1 MKSIR
6 SFVFTLLLLC
16 VSLGLCAQQQ
26 EHPCLILTR
35 QAVEQIRPRLGTL
48 PVFDHTVAEMQ
59 RNIDRIM
66 EQPVDLPRPRDA
78 GGGYSHEQHKRNYT
92 SIYQAGVLYQLMGD
106 KKYAEYVKK
115 MLFAYAEL
123 YPTLPPHPVQISNY
137 RGRLFW
143 QGLNESVWLV
153 NVSQGYDCVYS
164 YLTPEEREKIEADLF
179 RPMIRFFREENRK
192 TFARIHNHGTWV
204 VAAVGMISYVMGDT
218 DTVEQALYGPD
229 KDGKGGFMK
238 QIDQLFSPDGYFEE
252 GPYYQRYSL
261 QPFLMFAQ
269 AVDNNEPERK
279 IFEYKDGVL
288 LKAVTTLLQLTER
301 NGQFFHLN
309 DALDKTWHTNELA
322 WGVDIAY
329 AKTGNK
335 QLLSIAR
342 QQGSV
347 VISEAGWK
355 VAQDID
361 LAEPFVHRTLIVR
374 DGPEGDQGGIGVL
387 RDGKGKEEVAVVMKY
402 TSHGMGHGHFDKLSV
417 SYYDNDREILQDYG
431 AARFLNIE
439 PKNGGH
445 YLPENDSFCKQTIS
459 HNTLTVDGKSHF
471 NYDMKVSSNHA
482 PDFYAFMDTEEVK
495 MVSAKE
501 RNAVHGVEMHRTV
514 WLIRH
519 PLFARPLTVDIFR
532 TTAAEKHR
540 YDLPFYYL
548 GHLIRTSYPY
558 EAFTTQ
564 RSLLGEA
571 HGYQHL
577 WVEAKGKAENNLAA
591 TTFLNG
597 NRFYTIS
604 SLANEQTEVYL
615 NRIGGTD
622 PDFNLRNEP
631 SVMLRQPDADS
642 HTFVNVIEIHGDY
655 NPRMEYTR
663 DPYPS
668 VASIRLLSDTEAYTV
683 AEIGTKEGKT
693 LRIYLSNNDN
703 DPETTHTFEGYS
715 WKGVCRVH

>member
-6 SFVFTLLLLC
+6 SFVFTLLLFL
-16 VSLGLCAQQQ
+16 SLGLCAQQT
-26 EHPCLILTR
+26 EHPCLILTK
-35 QAVEQIRPRLGTL
+35 QVVEQIRPNLGTL
-48 PVFDHTVAEMQ
+48 PVFDNTVQEMQ
-59 RNIDRIM
+59 RKIDRIM
-66 EQPVDLPRPRDA
+66 DLPIDLPQPKDA

-92 SIYQAGVLYQLMGD
+92 AIYQAGVLYQLKGD
-106 KKYAEYVKK
+106 KKYAEYVKQ

-123 YPTLPPHPVQISNY
+123 YPTLPLHPVQKSNY

-153 NVSQGYDCVYS
+153 NVSQGYDCVYN
-164 YLTPEEREKIEADLF
+164 YLTEKEREQIETGLF

-192 TFARIHNHGTWV
+192 TFARIHNHGTWA

-218 DTVEQALYGPD
+218 DMVEQSLYGPD

-288 LKAVTTLLQLTER
+288 LKAVTTLLQLTEQ

-342 QQGSV
+342 EQGSV

-355 VAQDID
+355 TAQDMA

-374 DGPEGDQGGIGVL
+374 DGPDGDQGGIGVL
-387 RDGKGKEEVAVVMKY
+387 RDGKGKDEVAVVMKY

-445 YLPENDSFCKQTIS
+445 YLPENDSFCKHTIS
-459 HNTLTVDGKSHF
+459 HNTVTVDGKSHF
-471 NYDMKVSSNHA
+471 NYDMKLSSEHA
-482 PDFYAFMDTEEVK
+482 PDFYGFVDTDEVK
-495 MVSAKE
+495 MVSAKDKY
-501 RNAVHGVEMHRTV
+501 AVAGVEMHRTV
-514 WLIRH
+514 WLLRH
-519 PLFARPLTVDIFR
+519 PLFDRPVTVDIFR
-532 TTAAEKHR
+532 ITSAEKHR
-540 YDLPFYYL
+540 YDLPFYFL
-548 GHLIRTSYPY
+548 GHLMRTNYPY

-564 RSLLGEA
+564 RALLGESN
-571 HGYQHL
+571 GYQHL
-577 WVEAKGKAENNLAA
+577 WVEAKGKAENNLIA

-604 SLANEQTEVYL
+604 SLADDQTEVYL

-622 PDFNLRNEP
+622 PDFNLRHEP
-631 SVMLRQPDADS
+631 AVMLRREEAAN
-642 HTFVNVIEIHGDY
+642 HTFVNVIEIHGEY
-655 NPRMEYTR
+655 NPRMEYTL
-663 DPYPS
+663 DPYAT
-668 VASIRLLSDTEAYTV
+668 VQSIRLVSDTADYTV
-683 AEIGTKEGKT
+683 AEIGTQSGKS
-693 LRIYLSNNDN
+693 LRIYLSNNNSDA
-703 DPETTHTFEGYS
+703 EATHTFEGYS
-715 WKGVCRVH
+715 WKGVCSIQ